1 MSGGIILF
9 SLSLTL
15 AYAAIM
21 AIYLYG
27 WRRLPVWE
35 IPPGFTPRTPVTV
48 VIPARNEAGNIG
60 ACLQSVLAARYP
72 PHLLEILAV
81 DDFSTDGTAEVVQ
94 KIAGEYFYSPR
105 RYGGTAIMEPKR
117 GQLPILIR
125 LLRLSDLPPPENAP
139 AFGKKRAIQA
149 AVAQAKGELI
159 VTTDADCQAPP
170 DWLML
175 LVSAY
180 ETHRPRA
187 IAAPVMISGE
197 QNLLHHFQALDVA
210 ATMGLTGAGIR
221 LGWQHIGNG
230 ANLAYPKAAFE
241 AVNGFAG
248 NAHQPS
254 GDDLFL
260 LQKIARRWPRG
271 VFFLKNHA
279 AAVSTPAAPG
289 WGAFFQQRL
298 RWGAKNA
305 ALPETPVRLVLAT
318 VFLFCCSILLNVVAA
333 FFYAPLVWVLL
344 IQLAV
349 KAGFDYLLLREM
361 CGFFQRRE
369 WPRWFWPSFMLHTGY
384 VVFLG
389 LASLTRKQFEWK
401 GRRVG

>member
-1 MSGGIILF
+1 M
-9 SLSLTL
+9 
-15 AYAAIM
+15 
-21 AIYLYG
+21 
-27 WRRLPVWE
+27 
-35 IPPGFTPRTPVTV
+35 
-48 VIPARNEAGNIG
+48 G
-60 ACLQSVLAARYP
+60 A
-72 PHLLEILAV
+72 
-81 DDFSTDGTAEVVQ
+81 
-94 KIAGEYFYSPR
+94 
-105 RYGGTAIMEPKR
+105 KR
-117 GQLPILIR
+117 GQLLIR

-139 AFGKKRAIQA
+139 AFGKKRAI
-149 AVAQAKGELI
+149 AVAVAEARGELI
-159 VTTDADCQAPP
+159 VTTDADCRVPP

-187 IAAPVMISGE
+187 IAAPVMIRGE
-197 QNLLHHFQALDVA
+197 QNLLQHFQALDVA
-210 ATMGLTGAGIR
+210 GTMGLTGAGIR
-221 LGWQHIGNG
+221 MGWQHIGNG
-230 ANLAYPKAAFE
+230 ANLAYPRAVFE
-241 AVNGFAG
+241 AVHGFAG
-248 NAHQPS
+248 NAHHAS

-260 LQKIARRWPRG
+260 LQKIARNWPG
-271 VFFLKNHA
+271 SVFFLKNA
-279 AAVSTPAAPG
+279 GAAVSTPAAAD
-289 WGAFFQQRL
+289 WSAFFQQRL
-298 RWGAKNA
+298 RWGTKNA

-318 VFLFCCSILLNVVAA
+318 VFLFCCSILLNVVAT